1 MLAIAQAELLP
12 GETELI
18 PLSFS
23 VALIRD
29 IWSKLAVPPLCV
41 LKPTPDNSHTSHHSC
56 EGNPLLG
63 DAKMQTK
70 PHSK

>member
-23 VALIRD
+23 VALIRN

-41 LKPTPDNSHTSHHSC
+41 LKPTPDNSHTHHITSQ
-56 EGNPLLG
+56 L
-63 DAKMQTK
+63 
-70 PHSK
+70 